1 MNSVRTARFW
11 CELAWLGGMQ
21 ATPDVLIEV
30 AGDRIAA
37 ISSGVQCPND
47 ATRLPGLTL
56 PGLANA
62 HSHAFHRALR
72 GRTQVGTGSFW
83 TWREVVYAASSRLQ
97 PDTYFRLARAVYGE
111 MALAGVTSVGE
122 FHYLHHDVGGI
133 AYSDPNAMSAALVAA
148 AAGAGI
154 RITLL
159 DCCYLHGGL
168 SASGHGVLNEAQ
180 KRFSD
185 GSVSAWAQRAG
196 AAHALESP
204 TCRVGAAIHSVRA
217 VDAKSIEQVALWATE
232 RDMPLHAHVSEQ
244 QAENE
249 QCVAAYGLTPTA
261 LLGEHGAI
269 GKSFTAVHAT
279 HLAGADFGQLG
290 RASCTVCLCPTTE
303 RDLADGIGSALAL
316 RNEGVRLAVGSDSQ
330 AVIDLF
336 VEARGIE
343 LHERLA
349 TQVRGSHNAPSLLTA
364 ASANGQQSLGWPDA
378 GELAAGNVADFITL
392 HLDTVRTAGSPASS
406 ALETAVF
413 AGAAADVYHSVVG
426 GEVIVADGHHA
437 RIDVARELH
446 ATITELMDA

>member
-1 MNSVRTARFW
+1 MSRYW
-11 CELAWLGGMQ
+11 CELAWISGEQ
-21 ATPDVLIEV
+21 ATADVLLEV
-30 AGDRIAA
+30 AGDRIA
-37 ISSGVQCPND
+37 SVTSGVECPSD

-72 GRTQVGTGSFW
+72 GRTQVGSGSFW
-83 TWREVVYAASSRLQ
+83 TWREVVYSASSKLQ

-111 MALAGVTSVGE
+111 MAMAGITSVGE
-122 FHYLHHDVGGI
+122 FHYLHHDVGGV
-133 AYSDPNAMSAALVAA
+133 AYADPNEMSAALAA
-148 AAGAGI
+148 AAAEAGI

-168 SASGHGVLNEAQ
+168 RGAAHTELNEAQ
-180 KRFSD
+180 QRFSD
-185 GSVSAWAQRAG
+185 GNVESWALRAEAAGSLKSATCRPG
-196 AAHALESP
+196 AA
-204 TCRVGAAIHSVRA
+204 VHSVRA
-217 VDAKSIEQVALWATE
+217 VDAASIEQVAAWAAQRE
-232 RDMPLHAHVSEQ
+232 VPLHAHVSEQ

-249 QCVAAYGLTPTA
+249 QCIAAYGLTPTA
-261 LLGEHGAI
+261 LLGDHGAI
-269 GKSFTAVHAT
+269 SNSFTAVHAT

-290 RASCTVCLCPTTE
+290 RAECTVCLCPTTE

-316 RNEGVRLAVGSDSQ
+316 RNEGARLAVGSDSQ

-364 ASANGQQSLGWPDA
+364 TCANGQRALGWDEA
-378 GELAAGNVADFITL
+378 GELAAGRLADFITL
-392 HLDTVRTAGSPASS
+392 RLDTVRTAGSPASS

-413 AGAAADVYHSVVG
+413 AGAAADVHHSVVAG
-426 GEVIVADGHHA
+426 QVVVADGHHV
-437 RIDVARELH
+437 RLDVARELH
-446 ATITELMDA
+446 ATITELMDGA

>member
-1 MNSVRTARFW
+1 MSRFW
-11 CELAWLGGMQ
+11 CELAWLSGEQ
-21 ATPDVLIEV
+21 ATPSVLIEV
-30 AGDRIAA
+30 VGDRIAS
-37 ISSGVQCPND
+37 ISAGDECPSD
-47 ATRLPGLTL
+47 VTRLPGLTL

-72 GRTQVGTGSFW
+72 GRTQVGAGSFW

-111 MALAGVTSVGE
+111 MALAGITSVGE
-122 FHYLHHDVGGI
+122 FHYLHHDVGGG
-133 AYSDPNAMSAALVAA
+133 AYADPNAMSAALVAA
-148 AAGAGI
+148 AAEAGI

-168 SASGHGVLNEAQ
+168 SAAGHGILNSAQ
-180 KRFSD
+180 QRFSD
-185 GSVSAWAQRAG
+185 GSVEAWAQRADT
-196 AAHALESP
+196 AAAALKSP
-204 TCRVGAAIHSVRA
+204 TCRLGAAIHSVRA
-217 VDAKSIEQVALWATE
+217 VDAASIEQVAAWAAAK
-232 RDMPLHAHVSEQ
+232 DLPLHAHVSEQ

-249 QCVAAYGLTPTA
+249 QCIAAYGLTPTA

-269 GKSFTAVHAT
+269 GRSFTAVHAT
-279 HLAGADFGQLG
+279 HLAGTDFGQLG
-290 RASCTVCLCPTTE
+290 SASCTVCLCPTTE

-349 TQVRGSHNAPSLLTA
+349 TQLRGSHNAPSLLTA
-364 ASANGQQSLGWPDA
+364 ACANGQQSLGWLDA
-378 GELAAGNVADFITL
+378 GELAVGRLADFITL
-392 HLDTVRTAGSPASS
+392 RLDTVRTAGSPASS

-413 AGAAADVYHSVVG
+413 ASAAADVYHSIVG
-426 GEVIVADGHHA
+426 GEVIVADGRHK

-446 ATITELMDA
+446 MTITDLMDA

>member
-1 MNSVRTARFW
+1 MARFW
-11 CELAWLGGMQ
+11 CELAWLSGEQ
-21 ATPDVLIEV
+21 ATSEVLIEV
-30 AGDRIAA
+30 VADRIASV
-37 ISSGVQCPND
+37 SSGAECPSD
-47 ATRLPGLTL
+47 ATRLQGLTL

-72 GRTQVGTGSFW
+72 GRTQVGAGSFW
-83 TWREVVYAASSRLQ
+83 TWREVVYAASGRLQ

-111 MALAGVTSVGE
+111 MALAGITSVGE
-122 FHYLHHDVGGI
+122 FHYLHHDVGGS
-133 AYSDPNAMSAALVAA
+133 AYADSNAMSVALAA
-148 AAGAGI
+148 AAAEAGI

-168 SASGHGVLNEAQ
+168 SAAGHSTLNEAQ
-180 KRFSD
+180 QRFSD
-185 GSVSAWAQRAG
+185 GSVEAWSQRAE
-196 AAHALESP
+196 AASVLNSP

-217 VDAKSIEQVALWATE
+217 VDATSIEKIAEWAAAS
-232 RDMPLHAHVSEQ
+232 DLPLHAHVSEQ

-290 RASCTVCLCPTTE
+290 RAECTVCLCPTTE

-316 RNEGVRLAVGSDSQ
+316 RNEGARLAMGSDSQ

-349 TQVRGSHNAPSLLTA
+349 THVRGSHDAPSLLTA
-364 ASANGQQSLGWPDA
+364 ACANGQRSLGWLDA
-378 GELAAGNVADFITL
+378 GELAVGRLADFITL
-392 HLDTVRTAGSPASS
+392 RLDTVRTAGSPASS

-426 GEVIVADGHHA
+426 GKVIVADGHHR